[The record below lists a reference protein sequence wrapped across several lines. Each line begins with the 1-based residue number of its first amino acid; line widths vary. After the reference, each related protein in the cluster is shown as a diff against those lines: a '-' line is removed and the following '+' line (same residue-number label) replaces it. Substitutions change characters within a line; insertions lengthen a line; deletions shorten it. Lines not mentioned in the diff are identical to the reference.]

1 MAFNGKKIA
10 DPANLKNVVSLT
22 APDSKNKVKLV
33 RDGETKIMD
42 VVLKELP
49 DSPQEFSSKKTSTK
63 KSFGLELK
71 KVTGSIK
78 DKYGIED
85 DDVLVVTG
93 IDKDGEA
100 YSAGIREGDIIK
112 NVGTKRVK
120 SVKEFNRLIE
130 KASKKGKV
138 LLLVKKPNGGSRFF
152 TLTF

>member
-1 MAFNGKKIA
+1 M
-10 DPANLKNVVSLT
+10 
-22 APDSKNKVKLV
+22 
-33 RDGETKIMD
+33 
-42 VVLKELP
+42 
-49 DSPQEFSSKKTSTK
+49 
-63 KSFGLELK
+63 ELK

-100 YSAGIREGDIIK
+100 YSEGIREGDIIK

-152 TLTF
+152 TLTI

>member
-1 MAFNGKKIA
+1 MFSRTTLIA
-10 DPANLKNVVSLT
+10 SLT
-22 APDSKNKVKLV
+22 V
-33 RDGETKIMD
+33 RPSVNDCSNID
-42 VVLKELP
+42 
-49 DSPQEFSSKKTSTK
+49 
-63 KSFGLELK
+63 
-71 KVTGSIK
+71 
-78 DKYGIED
+78 D

-100 YSAGIREGDIIK
+100 YLEGIREGDIIK